1 MKLITRSTLA
11 LILLSLLF
19 LQFGIIAQPVIP
31 PTRDHLTP
39 QEVDLVKEAQL
50 IDLRVDV
57 FVRAIE
63 RRMIVLTDP
72 AQANSKQTQKETEK
86 WGELPKGTEAELLGD
101 IANILDEA
109 ITNIDDVA
117 SREDANQK
125 LMQKALRKLSAAS
138 THLISQ
144 LQPLRAKYEDGPA
157 REALEQAIEN
167 SNTILEAAAK
177 LPAETK
183 TDKKKA

>member
-1 MKLITRSTLA
+1 MNLITRSRLA
-11 LILLSLLF
+11 PALLTVLF
-19 LQFGIIAQPVIP
+19 VQFGIFAQPVKP

-50 IDLRVDV
+50 IDLRVEV

-72 AQANSKQTQKETEK
+72 SQANSKQLQKESVK
-86 WGELPKGTEAELLGD
+86 WGELPKGTESELLGD

-125 LMQKALRKLSAAS
+125 LM
-138 THLISQ
+138 
-144 LQPLRAKYEDGPA
+144 
-157 REALEQAIEN
+157 
-167 SNTILEAAAK
+167 
-177 LPAETK
+177 
-183 TDKKKA
+183 